1 MVITVYLR
9 AAYFILLSLFV
20 LTTACYY
27 SSTTTTT
34 TAFTTV
40 GVISKT
46 ITSTIA
52 AAAGNRPTPFF
63 FVVNKGRRQ
72 RTINEQLTSST
83 AVLLLSHHST
93 PMNTRLSTTTAPA
106 AAADNDNDNDDDDD
120 TTIIYGAIDNIDG
133 HDDVNTATGFS
144 TNDQNL
150 IALGIIAASTA
161 VGTAVGKV
169 FGKSWGVNAF
179 IFSDIFL
186 IAAVVCRKAMIG
198 GSKPAVAAAAA
209 AVVGRPSATSVVAA
223 FSTTK
228 KESISASILKKE
240 LLSFIPKRPFEGPAT
255 NITTSPE
262 LCAHI
267 ERVVGNLELL
277 TPLPPLADSKLA
289 VQALNGDW
297 QLRYSDASEITRIS
311 KLPLG
316 FRLGPVYQ
324 PIDVTNGRFENQ
336 ALIKHKFRLC
346 SGHTRVV
353 ADFFLSPV
361 GETNRVGVINK
372 GERASVCF
380 LKILFTLRR
389 FLIFPTFG
397 LVRKTAIPKGPAEQA
412 NVFPSIDVTYLD
424 DTMRIARGG
433 DGSLFVLTRPS
444 SSAVGDSSYYK
455 YKTHNKYKPMPML
468 SKEQADTIVVDPKSP
483 TYDASMDILPSGK
496 NSSPPPSSGVMK

>member
-63 FVVNKGRRQ
+63 VVVNKGRRQ

-93 PMNTRLSTTTAPA
+93 PMNTRLSTTTAAA
-106 AAADNDNDNDDDDD
+106 AAADNDNDDDDDDDD

-198 GSKPAVAAAAA
+198 GSKPAAAAAA

-223 FSTTK
+223 LSTTK